1 MNHIEKFNEIKR
13 NYTVDASISMSTIA
27 KQVATEL
34 GYDKIRYISSG
45 SYGDCWKVTHG
56 NDVKVLKITTD
67 MQEAKIAE
75 RIRKISHS
83 NHIISYYDVRR
94 INPHKGEERI
104 FKRYDIYSILMD
116 YITPLEKH
124 PDYYLI
130 DSIIIFQ
137 GEVGG
142 NTINKMHIESKLFEF
157 GYDLDEKSNYWIN
170 QLKETFE
177 ALKKIGIQPTDADIH
192 SGNLGYSSDN
202 ILVYFDISTFDF
214 SWLKL
219 KKITLK

>member
-1 MNHIEKFNEIKR
+1 MKHIEKFNEIKR
-13 NYTVDASISMSTIA
+13 NYTIDSSVDMSLIA
-27 KQVATEL
+27 KRVATEL
-34 GYDKIRYISSG
+34 GYDRIRYISSG

-56 NDVKVLKITTD
+56 DDIKVLKITSD

-83 NHIISYYDVRR
+83 NHIVSYYDVRR
-94 INPHKGEERI
+94 IDPYKGERRI

-116 YITPLEKH
+116 YIKPLEKH
-124 PDYYLI
+124 PDYNLI

-142 NTINKMHIESKLFEF
+142 NDVNKMLIESKLFEF

-177 ALKKIGIQPTDADIH
+177 GLKGIGIQPVDADIH

-202 ILVYFDISTFDF
+202 TLVYFDISSFDF